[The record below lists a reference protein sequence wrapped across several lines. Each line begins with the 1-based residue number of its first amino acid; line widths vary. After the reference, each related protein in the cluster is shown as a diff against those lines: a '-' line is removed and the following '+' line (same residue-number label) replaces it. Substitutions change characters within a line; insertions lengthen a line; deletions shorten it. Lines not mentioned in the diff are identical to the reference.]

1 MGENTRYIHIRH
13 PKTFPRQS
21 YRIQNPSPFP
31 APFSLLVSRFVIAVP
46 LIVLPCRCGGKIAF
60 MFKQP
65 IVLTIMRLI
74 VSPLSCRLACRAS
87 RRCPVPSSHLFISS
101 CVRSFRPHACRPAV
115 SPFRLSS
122 SPTLVPFLSPPYRQ
136 AGRGVMSPAVS
147 PYCRRMSVISSCE
160 MSLDVVRC
168 KGRGYHRIS
177 QNVMFGKQ

>member
-46 LIVLPCRCGGKIAF
+46 LIVLPCRCGGEIAF

-74 VSPLSCRLACRAS
+74 VSPLSCRLPCRVYRRYS
-87 RRCPVPSSHLFISS
+87 RPVHLICSSHPSISS
-101 CVRSFRPHACRPAV
+101 CVRSSRPVPAVPPFRP
-115 SPFRLSS
+115 SLSFRLSL
-122 SPTLVPFLSPPYRQ
+122 SPVLVPFLSPLPRQ
-136 AGRGVMSPAVS
+136 AGRGLSPYSVS
-147 PYCRRMSVISSCE
+147 PSPSRPSRLIRCRWM
-160 MSLDVVRC
+160 
-168 KGRGYHRIS
+168 
-177 QNVMFGKQ
+177 